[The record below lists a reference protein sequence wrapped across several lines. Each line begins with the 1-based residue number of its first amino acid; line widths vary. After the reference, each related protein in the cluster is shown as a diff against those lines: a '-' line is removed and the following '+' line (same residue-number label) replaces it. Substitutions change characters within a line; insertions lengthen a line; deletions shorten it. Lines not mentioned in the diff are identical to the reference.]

1 MRTVPRQ
8 LPPFALLVD
17 DCGFNTRHIAKYLG
31 VSERTIK
38 KWIRRDHAP
47 RAATLALFFCTR
59 WGREYV
65 NCDAENHANVMRG
78 LASAAE
84 HRAKQAETKA
94 KQAEKKLADFFE
106 QGVLFGISSTL
117 NALPQPS
124 KRKPA
129 YSGLL
134 NEAEKL

>member
-1 MRTVPRQ
+1 
-8 LPPFALLVD
+8 
-17 DCGFNTRHIAKYLG
+17 
-31 VSERTIK
+31 
-38 KWIRRDHAP
+38 
-47 RAATLALFFCTR
+47 
-59 WGREYV
+59 
-65 NCDAENHANVMRG
+65 MRG

-106 QGVLFGISSTL
+106 QGVLFGISSTTL

-134 NEAEKL
+134 SEAEKL